1 MAMLLFK
8 PQFASTTP
16 EFHEGLSPMGVS
28 SNNYWG
34 LNIGYIN
41 KKGEFVIK
49 PIYNE
54 AEPFENGL
62 GKVKRNDKE
71 GFVNSNGEEVI
82 PIEYEYV
89 CFENDTLVYC
99 SRWSD
104 GTIDYYTNKQ
114 GKVQKTEAQ

>member
-1 MAMLLFK
+1 MVYNNVMASQFNGDTIRSLLEAK
-8 PQFASTTP
+8 
-16 EFHEGLSPMGVS
+16 HNV
-28 SNNYWG
+28 
-34 LNIGYIN
+34 
-41 KKGEFVIK
+41 
-49 PIYNE
+49 YNE

>member
-1 MAMLLFK
+1 MAL
-8 PQFASTTP
+8 
-16 EFHEGLSPMGVS
+16 V
-28 SNNYWG
+28 
-34 LNIGYIN
+34 LNDEDKYGYIN

-104 GTIDYYTNKQ
+104 GTIDYYSNKH
-114 GKVQKTEAQ
+114 GVVQKTDAQ